1 MLMDEY
7 RKGWAL
13 RYLREAMDEIKIAKR
28 NSEAFDLA
36 LDALRKAQ
44 MAVYYSL
51 GEPSFIERIVEE
63 ALEGMLPLENPIL
76 KCLVEIE
83 RTIKILE
90 DMPNN
95 QKSNAIIVKESDRII
110 SVASKIVDLLISED

>member
-1 MLMDEY
+1 MDEY

-13 RYLREAMDEIKIAKR
+13 RYLREAIDEIKIVKR
-28 NSEAFDLA
+28 DSRTLDLA

-44 MAVYYSL
+44 RAVYYSL

-63 ALEGMLPLENPIL
+63 ALEGVLPTENPIL

-83 RTIKILE
+83 RTIRLLE
-90 DMPNN
+90 SMLDDRG
-95 QKSNAIIVKESDRII
+95 SSAIIVKESDRII